1 MATTPQFK
9 RLIKRAKELQIET
22 VDELTDIICSNE
34 FSDEQNPITGADFEI
49 AKKQLKLKQ
58 KIIRKKIRKHFFSKE
73 KPRTFVISK
82 LNYKP

>member
-49 AKKQLKLKQ
+49 AKKQLKLK
-58 KIIRKKIRKHFFSKE
+58 
-73 KPRTFVISK
+73 
-82 LNYKP
+82 